1 MFLRCPKAQV
11 PLQDFPKGH
20 LHVETNVISS
30 GGWSGIV
37 ASGSLNG
44 QHVAFK
50 FAFTGSER
58 AKVSWSCVK
67 NSCVLILNM
76 ALLDLTW
83 C

>member
-1 MFLRCPKAQV
+1 MPARCPKAQV

-30 GGWSGIV
+30 GRWSGIV
-37 ASGSLNG
+37 TSGSLNG
-44 QHVAFK
+44 QRVAIK
-50 FAFTGSER
+50 FAFTESER
-58 AKVSWSCVK
+58 AKVSWSCVQ

>member
-1 MFLRCPKAQV
+1 V
-11 PLQDFPKGH
+11 PLQDFPK
-20 LHVETNVISS
+20 VETNVISS